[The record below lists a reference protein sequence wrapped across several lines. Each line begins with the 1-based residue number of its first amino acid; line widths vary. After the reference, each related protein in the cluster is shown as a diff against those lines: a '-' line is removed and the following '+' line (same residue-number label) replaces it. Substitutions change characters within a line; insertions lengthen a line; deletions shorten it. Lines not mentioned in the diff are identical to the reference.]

1 MWGVDSRTLQDI
13 VHLAFL
19 ALSMAAPIL
28 ASPAAQLCR
37 RGNDNRLFAG
47 LYSLILNLTSELRFP
62 ERYIPLLID
71 SK

>member
-1 MWGVDSRTLQDI
+1 MWGVDSRALQDP

-19 ALSMAAPIL
+19 SLSVAAPIL

-37 RGNDNRLFAG
+37 KGNDNRLFAG
-47 LYSLILNLTSELRFP
+47 LYSLILNSTLELHFP
-62 ERYIPLLID
+62 ECYIPLLID